1 MTYEIPST
9 ADAQLGEYLQ
19 KKINFK
25 TKPLGALG
33 DLEKIA
39 LKIGLI
45 QRTESPVLTAPNIVV
60 FAADHGIA
68 RSGVSAYPQEVT
80 YQMVLNFLNG
90 GAAINVFCRQ
100 NGIALTV
107 ADAGVNFNFEPNNAL
122 LDVKMRPSTSNFH
135 DGTSA
140 MSLDECREAM
150 KHGGDI
156 VENIQTKTGCNVIG
170 FGEMGIGNTTAASLI
185 MHRLTQV
192 NISECVGRGTGVN
205 DEQFERKLEIINEA
219 NNNAKIAF
227 FGEGSAEEMLK
238 MFAHFGGFE
247 MAMMLGAYLK
257 AAELRMLILVDG
269 FIATAAYLA
278 AVFMNENVKEYALPC
293 HQSHENGHKHMM
305 SAFNESPVLQLSL
318 RLGEGTGAAIAL
330 PIIRSAVAF
339 LNEMSSFEAANV
351 ANKD

>member
-1 MTYEIPST
+1 MTYTIAST
-9 ADAQLGEYLQ
+9 ADAQLAETLQ
-19 KKINFK
+19 NKINFK

-45 QRTESPVLTAPNIVV
+45 QGTQSPVLTAPHIIV
-60 FAADHGIA
+60 FASDHGIA

-100 NGIALTV
+100 NDIALTV
-107 ADAGVNFNFEPNNAL
+107 ADAGVNFDFEANNAL
-122 LDVKMRPSTSNFH
+122 LDVKIRLSTSNFH
-135 DGTSA
+135 DGTPA

-150 KHGGDI
+150 RRGGDI
-156 VENIQTKTGCNVIG
+156 VGNIHAKTGCNVIG
-170 FGEMGIGNTTAASLI
+170 FGEMGIGNTTSASLI
-185 MHRLTQV
+185 MHRLTRTD
-192 NISECVGRGTGVN
+192 ISECVGRGTGVN
-205 DEQFERKLEIINEA
+205 DEQFARKLAIINEA
-219 NNNAKIAF
+219 NLNAKMTF
-227 FGEGSAEEMLK
+227 SGTGSADEMLK

-247 MAMMLGAYLK
+247 MAMMLGAYLR

-278 AVFMNENVKEYALPC
+278 AVFINENVKDYALPC
-293 HQSHENGHKHMM
+293 HQSHENGHKYMM
-305 SAFNESPVLQLSL
+305 SYFNEKPILQLSL

-330 PIIRSAVAF
+330 PIVRSAVAF
-339 LNEMSSFEAANV
+339 LTEMSSFEAANV
-351 ANKD
+351 SNKD